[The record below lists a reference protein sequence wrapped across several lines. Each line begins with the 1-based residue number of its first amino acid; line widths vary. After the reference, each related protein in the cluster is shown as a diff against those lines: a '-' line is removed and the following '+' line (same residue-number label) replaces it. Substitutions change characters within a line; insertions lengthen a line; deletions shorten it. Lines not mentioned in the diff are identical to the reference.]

1 MEKSEVLWYQ
11 SNILWLH
18 GAKEDIYHS
27 CISTGRYRSLHPCST
42 PLRAVALVKS
52 YIHTSALKY
61 HAACSYCSV
70 GTGEGAQRA
79 PRPRHVLPYPPHAVV
94 TWMGISS
101 GASPAHW
108 VKPICL
114 LLGWEPKG
122 WPSQDGLKQQQAD
135 LMHVWHGNPHPI
147 VLPEHQQAQQWRHC
161 SLSGGKLY
169 G

>member
-1 MEKSEVLWYQ
+1 
-11 SNILWLH
+11 
-18 GAKEDIYHS
+18 
-27 CISTGRYRSLHPCST
+27 
-42 PLRAVALVKS
+42 
-52 YIHTSALKY
+52 
-61 HAACSYCSV
+61 
-70 GTGEGAQRA
+70 
-79 PRPRHVLPYPPHAVV
+79 
-94 TWMGISS
+94 MGISS

-135 LMHVWHGNPHPI
+135 LMYVWHGNPHPI